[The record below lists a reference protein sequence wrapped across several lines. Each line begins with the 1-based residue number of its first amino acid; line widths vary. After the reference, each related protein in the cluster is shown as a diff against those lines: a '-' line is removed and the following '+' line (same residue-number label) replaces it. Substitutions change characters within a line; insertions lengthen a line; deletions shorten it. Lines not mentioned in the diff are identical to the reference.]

1 VAAFRMFGRPAGV
14 PREIVP
20 GSATSHARLS
30 RRAED
35 LLGPPRRGLHPH
47 DDTPTDPHGFPPI
60 TTDPATSNGHHRR
73 PDAPSPADF
82 ATSNGHHGL
91 PDAPSPADFATSN
104 GHHDLPD
111 APSPAD
117 FATSN
122 GHHRWPDAGSPAV
135 AAAWSVAGA
144 NRLPATSP
152 DTLDELQDDAG
163 PAPHRVEPPDPV
175 PHPAEAAALAAAF
188 AADYLSWDEDD
199 PDRRARV
206 LGDYLADR
214 RPVRLG
220 WSGHGRQRA
229 DFALPGL
236 VRPDGEGRVL
246 VDVRVRVTPYRRVPG
261 GRTSPADD
269 LDDGPAVPA
278 AAPAPAARG
287 WRGLAGRWV
296 RIGVAVRVEGD
307 RLVVDAEEELD
318 DPADEIPPEDAADPG
333 TGPDTDLDDDAPLEM
348 R

>member
-1 VAAFRMFGRPAGV
+1 MAAFRMFGRPAGV

-35 LLGPPRRGLHPH
+35 LLGPPRDREP
-47 DDTPTDPHGFPPI
+47 DDPPTDPHGFPPI
-60 TTDPATSNGHHRR
+60 TAAPEPDGHR
-73 PDAPSPADF
+73 A
-82 ATSNGHHGL
+82 
-91 PDAPSPADFATSN
+91 
-104 GHHDLPD
+104 
-111 APSPAD
+111 
-117 FATSN
+117 
-122 GHHRWPDAGSPAV
+122 WPDSGSAAV
-135 AAAWSVAGA
+135 AAAWSVAQADRQPTPDPFRDERIRQWGDPTGTA
-144 NRLPATSP
+144 YPAAPPDPLPSP
-152 DTLDELQDDAG
+152 VG
-163 PAPHRVEPPDPV
+163 SAPGCTVSAPTDPV

-214 RPVRLG
+214 RPVHLG

-261 GRTSPADD
+261 GRPGPADD

-287 WRGLAGRWV
+287 WRGLPGRWV
-296 RIGVAVRVEGD
+296 RIGVAVRVEAD

-318 DPADEIPPEDAADPG
+318 EPADRSVTVPADSAG
-333 TGPDTDLDDDAPLEM
+333 LDTDLDDDAPLEI

>member
-1 VAAFRMFGRPAGV
+1 MFGRPAGAA
-14 PREIVP
+14 REIVP
-20 GSATSHARLS
+20 GSATSHARPS

-35 LLGPPRRGLHPH
+35 LLAPPRRDWERPGTLGDAPADTHR
-47 DDTPTDPHGFPPI
+47 DTDADTPTDPYGFPPI
-60 TTDPATSNGHHRR
+60 
-73 PDAPSPADF
+73 PADSVP
-82 ATSNGHHGL
+82 ARGL
-91 PDAPSPADFATSN
+91 L
-104 GHHDLPD
+104 G
-111 APSPAD
+111 
-117 FATSN
+117 
-122 GHHRWPDAGSPAV
+122 WPDAGSPAV
-135 AAAWSVAGA
+135 AAAWSVAGDA
-144 NRLPATSP
+144 FPTTAARPDQTPTPLPARNPGPTP
-152 DTLDELQDDAG
+152 TTAEDA
-163 PAPHRVEPPDPV
+163 PV

-199 PDRRARV
+199 PDRRAGV

-261 GRTSPADD
+261 GRPGPADD
-269 LDDGPAVPA
+269 PDEGPAVPA

-287 WRGLAGRWV
+287 WRGLPGRWV
-296 RIGVAVRVEGD
+296 RLGVAVRVEGD

-318 DPADEIPPEDAADPG
+318 GAEESTAAAHEATAPDAAL
-333 TGPDTDLDDDAPLEM
+333 DTALDDDAPLEVP
-348 R
+348 

>member
-1 VAAFRMFGRPAGV
+1 MAAFRMFGRPAGA

-35 LLGPPRRGLHPH
+35 LLAPPRRDRDRP
-47 DDTPTDPHGFPPI
+47 DAPVDPPTDPHGFPPI
-60 TTDPATSNGHHRR
+60 TADPATGAHR
-73 PDAPSPADF
+73 S
-82 ATSNGHHGL
+82 
-91 PDAPSPADFATSN
+91 
-104 GHHDLPD
+104 
-111 APSPAD
+111 
-117 FATSN
+117 
-122 GHHRWPDAGSPAV
+122 WPDAGSPAV
-135 AAAWSVAGA
+135 AAAWSVTTAESPTLRGG
-144 NRLPATSP
+144 LEPAEWNGSP
-152 DTLDELQDDAG
+152 APPARVGTRPTG
-163 PAPHRVEPPDPV
+163 PAPDLAGAGHPV

-199 PDRRARV
+199 PDRRAAV

-261 GRTSPADD
+261 GRAGPGDD
-269 LDDGPAVPA
+269 PDDGPAVPA

-287 WRGLAGRWV
+287 WRGLPGRWV

-318 DPADEIPPEDAADPG
+318 DEAPDPPATDPDPAP
-333 TGPDTDLDDDAPLEM
+333 GPAFETDLDDAPLEM

>member
-1 VAAFRMFGRPAGV
+1 MAAFRMFGRPAGV

-35 LLGPPRRGLHPH
+35 LLGPPRARETADP
-47 DDTPTDPHGFPPI
+47 PTDPHGFPPI
-60 TTDPATSNGHHRR
+60 TAAPAPDGHR
-73 PDAPSPADF
+73 
-82 ATSNGHHGL
+82 G
-91 PDAPSPADFATSN
+91 
-104 GHHDLPD
+104 
-111 APSPAD
+111 
-117 FATSN
+117 
-122 GHHRWPDAGSPAV
+122 WPDSGSPAV
-135 AAAWSVAGA
+135 AAAWSVAQA
-144 NRLPATSP
+144 DRQPMP
-152 DTLDELQDDAG
+152 DRFRDGSIRPWADPGETAG
-163 PAPHRVEPPDPV
+163 PATPPDRLPSRVESAPGSTGSDPTDPV

-188 AADYLSWDEDD
+188 AADYLSWDEEDA
-199 PDRRARV
+199 DRRARV

-214 RPVRLG
+214 RPVHLG

-261 GRTSPADD
+261 GRPGPADD

-287 WRGLAGRWV
+287 WRGLPGRWV

-318 DPADEIPPEDAADPG
+318 DPAARPVTVPDPADL
-333 TGPDTDLDDDAPLEM
+333 DTDLDDDAPLEI

>member
-1 VAAFRMFGRPAGV
+1 MAAFRMFGRPTGA

-35 LLGPPRRGLHPH
+35 LLGPPRDRETADP
-47 DDTPTDPHGFPPI
+47 PTDPYGFPPI
-60 TTDPATSNGHHRR
+60 TSAPA
-73 PDAPSPADF
+73 PDA
-82 ATSNGHHGL
+82 
-91 PDAPSPADFATSN
+91 
-104 GHHDLPD
+104 
-111 APSPAD
+111 
-117 FATSN
+117 
-122 GHHRWPDAGSPAV
+122 HRGWPDSGSAAV
-135 AAAWSVAGA
+135 AAAWSVTEADRQPITTPDRFREEPSREWA
-144 NRLPATSP
+144 APSETACSVTPSDPLPPPVEAVP
-152 DTLDELQDDAG
+152 G
-163 PAPHRVEPPDPV
+163 CRPADPV

-188 AADYLSWDEDD
+188 AADYLSWDEED

-214 RPVRLG
+214 RPVHLG

-261 GRTSPADD
+261 GRRGPADD

-287 WRGLAGRWV
+287 WRGLPGRWV

-318 DPADEIPPEDAADPG
+318 DPAGRPVAVPDDPADLD
-333 TGPDTDLDDDAPLEM
+333 TDLDTDRDTDLDTDLDDDAPLEI

>member
-1 VAAFRMFGRPAGV
+1 MAAFRMFGRPAGG

-30 RRAED
+30 RRAEE
-35 LLGPPRRGLHPH
+35 LLGPRRDRQTQP
-47 DDTPTDPHGFPPI
+47 DAPTDPYGFPPV
-60 TTDPATSNGHHRR
+60 AAGSASSGL
-73 PDAPSPADF
+73 
-82 ATSNGHHGL
+82 HG
-91 PDAPSPADFATSN
+91 
-104 GHHDLPD
+104 
-111 APSPAD
+111 
-117 FATSN
+117 
-122 GHHRWPDAGSPAV
+122 WPDSRSAAV
-135 AAAWSVAGA
+135 AAAWSAPQA
-144 NRLPATSP
+144 EPPSP
-152 DTLDELQDDAG
+152 TALDG
-163 PAPHRVEPPDPV
+163 PAPHRPAETDRSAATAAPGPSSAPPHAEPV

-214 RPVRLG
+214 GPVRLG
-220 WSGHGRQRA
+220 WSGNGRQRA

-261 GRTSPADD
+261 GRPGPGDD

-296 RIGVAVRVEGD
+296 RLGVAVRVEGD

-318 DPADEIPPEDAADPG
+318 DPAGEAATRPGLDPADPAD
-333 TGPDTDLDDDAPLEM
+333 TDTDTDDTDDTDLDDDAPLET

>member
-1 VAAFRMFGRPAGV
+1 MAAFRMFGRQAGA

-30 RRAED
+30 RRAEE
-35 LLGPPRRGLHPH
+35 LLGPPRPVVQA
-47 DDTPTDPHGFPPI
+47 DPPTDPHGFPPV
-60 TTDPATSNGHHRR
+60 TAAPAENGR
-73 PDAPSPADF
+73 
-82 ATSNGHHGL
+82 HG
-91 PDAPSPADFATSN
+91 
-104 GHHDLPD
+104 
-111 APSPAD
+111 
-117 FATSN
+117 
-122 GHHRWPDAGSPAV
+122 WPDSGSAAV
-135 AAAWSVAGA
+135 AAAWSVTQVDRPSAPPRASAGT
-144 NRLPATSP
+144 P
-152 DTLDELQDDAG
+152 
-163 PAPHRVEPPDPV
+163 PAPHAEPV

-214 RPVRLG
+214 GPVRLG

-261 GRTSPADD
+261 GRPGPGAAG
-269 LDDGPAVPA
+269 DDGPTVPA
-278 AAPAPAARG
+278 APPAPAAPG
-287 WRGLAGRWV
+287 GRGLAGRWV
-296 RIGVAVRVEGD
+296 RLGVAVRVAGD

-318 DPADEIPPEDAADPG
+318 DPAGERPARPGPDPADR
-333 TGPDTDLDDDAPLEM
+333 TDLDTDLDDDAPVEI

>member
-35 LLGPPRRGLHPH
+35 LLGPARR
-47 DDTPTDPHGFPPI
+47 DWDDRTDTPTDPHGFPPI
-60 TTDPATSNGHHRR
+60 TTDPATV
-73 PDAPSPADF
+73 
-82 ATSNGHHGL
+82 NGHHG
-91 PDAPSPADFATSN
+91 
-104 GHHDLPD
+104 
-111 APSPAD
+111 
-117 FATSN
+117 
-122 GHHRWPDAGSPAV
+122 WPDSGSPAV
-135 AAAWSVAGA
+135 AAAWSVAQVD
-144 NRLPATSP
+144 RLPTAAAPP
-152 DTLDELQDDAG
+152 DVTDRHEPGAV
-163 PAPHRVEPPDPV
+163 PHRWEPAHLDRPTGTHVVAQHTDTEDPV
-175 PHPAEAAALAAAF
+175 PHPAEAAALAGAF

-214 RPVRLG
+214 RPARLG

-261 GRTSPADD
+261 RTSPADD

-287 WRGLAGRWV
+287 WRGLPGRWV
-296 RIGVAVRVEGD
+296 RVGVAVRVEGD

-318 DPADEIPPEDAADPG
+318 DPADEAPTWPSPAADTTHLDSADLHSADLHSADLHSADLHRP
-333 TGPDTDLDDDAPLEM
+333 PATDLDDDAPLEM

>member
-1 VAAFRMFGRPAGV
+1 MAAFRMFGRPAGV

-35 LLGPPRRGLHPH
+35 LLGPPRGREP
-47 DDTPTDPHGFPPI
+47 DDPPTDPHGFAPI
-60 TTDPATSNGHHRR
+60 TAAPAADGHR
-73 PDAPSPADF
+73 
-82 ATSNGHHGL
+82 G
-91 PDAPSPADFATSN
+91 
-104 GHHDLPD
+104 
-111 APSPAD
+111 
-117 FATSN
+117 
-122 GHHRWPDAGSPAV
+122 WPDSGSAAV
-135 AAAWSVAGA
+135 AAAWSVAHVDRPPPDRFRDEP
-144 NRLPATSP
+144 NRQSADPAGTAGSVTPPDPLPRPVDSALGSP
-152 DTLDELQDDAG
+152 DSKPT
-163 PAPHRVEPPDPV
+163 DPV

-188 AADYLSWDEDD
+188 AADYLSWDEED

-214 RPVRLG
+214 RPVHLG

-236 VRPDGEGRVL
+236 VRPDGVGRVL

-261 GRTSPADD
+261 GRPGPADD

-287 WRGLAGRWV
+287 WRGLPGRWV

-318 DPADEIPPEDAADPG
+318 DLADRPVTVPDDPADLDTDL
-333 TGPDTDLDDDAPLEM
+333 DTDLDDDAPLEI